1 MICRFIVDWFPFL
14 YNHDIV
20 LSFLSID
27 DRDSINCYITD
38 EMNIY
43 LIHINN
49 LFFVFDEDRSNEFVG
64 I

>member
-1 MICRFIVDWFPFL
+1 MTSFCP
-14 YNHDIV
+14 
-20 LSFLSID
+20 FLSID

-38 EMNIY
+38 EMSIY

-49 LFFVFDEDRSNEFVG
+49 LFFVFDADRSNEFVG

>member
-1 MICRFIVDWFPFL
+1 MICRFIVDWISFL

>member
-1 MICRFIVDWFPFL
+1 MICRFIVDWISFL
-14 YNHDIV
+14 YDHDIV